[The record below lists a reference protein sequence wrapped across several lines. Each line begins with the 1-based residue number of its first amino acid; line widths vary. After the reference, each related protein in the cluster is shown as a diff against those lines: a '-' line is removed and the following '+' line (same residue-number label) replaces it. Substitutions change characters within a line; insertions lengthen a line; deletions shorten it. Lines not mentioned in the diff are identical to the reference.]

1 MTTRI
6 LFFTSVFIL
15 LFSGCLFHFPGS
27 GRLQLIAETDIVN
40 KDEQERITK
49 QLTQRLEGLGIDA
62 DDIEIHHIQRGMSVT
77 ILQYSDYDDIELKRI
92 RYAVE
97 SGRHF
102 ALWETYLLSEVDDML
117 VAADSVLSDSLR
129 RENTA
134 EKKENKGDAEAEAA
148 VAMDGGGISRYADR
162 LGSSN
167 SPLLRDV
174 ATYTDGNGNPAEDA
188 LLGIVNET
196 DTAKVMQL
204 LQLPMCKACFPP
216 GLKFAWGRPHYLP
229 ESGTPDYFLIA
240 LKKNAAGT
248 ARIPDPVIAKAEKYE
263 KRFTDPLKIRVRFDK
278 PDVEKW
284 AAMTRQNTG
293 RDIAFAIDNYVV
305 STLRITH
312 EITDGE
318 YMIAHLSHIA
328 PAADIQHTIDGGPTG
343 CSIKVV
349 SVENYPR

>member
-1 MTTRI
+1 MLTRI
-6 LFFTSVFIL
+6 LFSASVVML
-15 LFSGCLFHFPGS
+15 LLSGCIFHFPGS
-27 GRLQLIAETDIVN
+27 GRLQLIAETDLVTA
-40 KDEQERITK
+40 DEQERITRL
-49 QLTQRLEGLGIDA
+49 LTQRLEGLGIDA
-62 DDIEIHHIQRGMSVT
+62 DDIEIHHIQKGMSVT

-97 SGRHF
+97 SGSHF

-117 VAADSVLSDSLR
+117 VKADSVLSDSLHR
-129 RENTA
+129 KNVS
-134 EKKENKGDAEAEAA
+134 ENKIEVEAEEA

-167 SPLLRDV
+167 SALLRDV
-174 ATYTDGNGNPAEDA
+174 ATYTDGKGNPAEDA
-188 LLGIVNET
+188 LLGIVDET

-248 ARIPDPVIAKAEKYE
+248 ARMPDPVIAEAEKYE

-284 AAMTRQNTG
+284 ASMTRENTG
-293 RDIAFAIDNYVV
+293 RDIAFAIDDYVV